1 MSWSILH
8 NPATNIYVYLC
19 NYEKLG
25 ILGIV
30 FHSDAVVGNDKGPV
44 VVEVDWDSEPL
55 ETP

>member
-1 MSWSILH
+1 M
-8 NPATNIYVYLC
+8 YVYLC
-19 NYEKLG
+19 DSEKLG

-30 FHSDAVVGNDKGPV
+30 FYRGAVVDNDKGPV